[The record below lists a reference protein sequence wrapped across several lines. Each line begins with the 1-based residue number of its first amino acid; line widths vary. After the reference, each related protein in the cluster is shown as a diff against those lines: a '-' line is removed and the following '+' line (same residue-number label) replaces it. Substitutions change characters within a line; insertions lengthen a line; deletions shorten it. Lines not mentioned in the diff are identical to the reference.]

1 VRRASASSERKQSR
15 PRERRPVPGSETST
29 NSLLELQTVKTGVPV
44 SARATSSGS
53 SARESDAPWGPG
65 ARVAAAARAGRGAVR
80 WEARRERWWRR
91 KEEAAARGLGGGAAE
106 VGEGVGSVIRVAA
119 SGREERVEAESS
131 GGIGRV
137 ACCSARG
144 NSVVAWGDTRRR
156 VGRRRRRGAAGRGE
170 DSVEPKTL
178 RRGLRGP
185 VG

>member
-1 VRRASASSERKQSR
+1 M
-15 PRERRPVPGSETST
+15 
-29 NSLLELQTVKTGVPV
+29 KTGVPV
-44 SARATSSGS
+44 SARATSSGA

-80 WEARRERWWRR
+80 WEARRERWWWR

-119 SGREERVEAESS
+119 SGREERVEAESG
-131 GGIGRV
+131 GGIGSGGLSV
-137 ACCSARG
+137 ASARG

-170 DSVEPKTL
+170 DSVEPKPL

>member
-1 VRRASASSERKQSR
+1 
-15 PRERRPVPGSETST
+15 
-29 NSLLELQTVKTGVPV
+29 VPV
-44 SARATSSGS
+44 SARATSSGA

-106 VGEGVGSVIRVAA
+106 VGEGVGSVIRLAA
-119 SGREERVEAESS
+119 SGRELREERVEAESG

-137 ACCSARG
+137 KRC
-144 NSVVAWGDTRRR
+144 
-156 VGRRRRRGAAGRGE
+156 VGEREFGGG
-170 DSVEPKTL
+170 
-178 RRGLRGP
+178 